1 MRLLALGVILVG
13 MAGCSTVQTLSGTGI
28 VKVLPHNL
36 DAGGKSTDG
45 PTLLHRDVYQNYLR
59 GNPDLVKGVRYD
71 VNWHGRQSITVRLEL
86 RSTKAGVQPMTVEK
100 EVAAGARVTHWTF
113 IHIDEE
119 NYTAFGQPKP
129 GAFQFGRATKCW
141 TRKFRFSGSPLHFKL

>member
-1 MRLLALGVILVG
+1 MRLLALGVMLAG

-28 VKVLPHNL
+28 VKVLPHYL

-71 VNWHGRQSITVRLEL
+71 VNWHGRQSITCLL
-86 RSTKAGVQPMTVEK
+86 
-100 EVAAGARVTHWTF
+100 
-113 IHIDEE
+113 
-119 NYTAFGQPKP
+119 YT
-129 GAFQFGRATKCW
+129 
-141 TRKFRFSGSPLHFKL
+141 SPSPRDRQKSRMPSSA